1 MKKILWN
8 VGGALLFLANIFAM
22 MLCLADNGGL
32 WSLALI
38 VLAVADWFYIC
49 KRPTWLEV

>member
-1 MKKILWN
+1 MKKVLWN
-8 VGGALLFLANIFAM
+8 VGGALLFLSNIFAM
-22 MLCLADNGGL
+22 MLCLSDNGGV

-38 VLAVADWFYIC
+38 ILVVADWFYIC